1 MSSSHDHGHDHAEL
15 PPPTLEEVSDG
26 IFAYVQLDG
35 SWFLNNCGFIAGD
48 DGVFVVDTTS
58 TEKRN
63 RGFLEAVRS
72 VTDQPIRTLLNTH
85 HHGDHTHGNGLTYPA
100 TIIGHRLCREEIL
113 RARHPS
119 SLEPVFGKV
128 DWGEIYNSAP
138 NLIVDDHISVFVGDL
153 EVELHYIGNPA
164 HTTNDVVAWVPSRKV
179 LFSGDLVF
187 NGGMPFVVMGSVAG
201 SRQAVER
208 LRSFNAEVIVPGH
221 GAICTPAVLDDLAAY
236 YAFVEDL
243 AAQGRS
249 AGLTP
254 LDTARQ
260 ADLSRW
266 VHLTDGERIVGNLHR
281 AFAEADGAEAG
292 AQIDIMA
299 AILDMVTYNDGK
311 PLRCLA

>member
-1 MSSSHDHGHDHAEL
+1 VSHSHDHGHDHAVL

-35 SWFLNNCGFIAGD
+35 SWFLNNCGFVVGG
-48 DGVFVVDTTS
+48 DGVFAVDTTS

-63 RGFLEAVRS
+63 RAFLDSVRS

-113 RARHPS
+113 KARHPS
-119 SLEPVFGKV
+119 ALEPVFGKV
-128 DWGEIYNSAP
+128 EWGEIYNSAP
-138 NLIVDDHISVFVGDL
+138 TLIVDDHLSVFVGDL
-153 EVELHYIGNPA
+153 EVELHYIGAPA

-179 LFSGDLVF
+179 LFAGDLVF

-201 SRQAVER
+201 SLRAVER
-208 LRSFNAEVIVPGH
+208 LRAFGAEVIVPGH
-221 GAICTPAVLDDLAAY
+221 GSVTTPAILDDLAEY
-236 YAFVEDL
+236 YRFVQDL
-243 AAQGRS
+243 AAQGNA

-254 LDTARQ
+254 IDTARQ

-266 VHLTDGERIVGNLHR
+266 THLTDGERIVGNLHR
-281 AFAEADGAEAG
+281 AFAEADGAEPG

-299 AILDMVTYNDGK
+299 AIIDMVTYNHGK